1 MKQPEN
7 NEIDSLLRK
16 LASRQGSV
24 SAELNQ
30 SIGNELSATSAHLD
44 ADELSSYAEGA
55 LPESTRVRYTSHL
68 ADCNDCRRIVTQLS
82 LAFGPQIKEPKGS
95 HDGATSTWKQAL
107 MALFA
112 PAVLRYA
119 VPALTLLVVAVA
131 FFAWRQ
137 QQREASFVAT
147 RQAQVS
153 NDSQPTQGNIDP
165 AKGNSGVVLDAPMER
180 RLKTEQAQKSSATSP
195 ADKAG
200 VKDQKTAEEQKSA
213 ETFATPSAD
222 TSVVKERDI
231 PKNETAPVSQP
242 AYAPEPASPR
252 PAKSSVS
259 TVAKAKPQVE
269 DETKLADASAGRRE
283 SERSRS
289 SGSGEVTTANA
300 PPAGKDDGR
309 QQKKRLETR
318 ASVAGS
324 RADEQTEARTVN
336 GRQFQ
341 RRNGAWVDT
350 AYKSSA
356 PLTTVAR
363 GSEQYRALIADE
375 PEIGVIAKELSGDVI
390 LVWKGR
396 AYRIH

>member
-16 LASRQGSV
+16 LANRQGSV
-24 SAELNQ
+24 PAELTQ
-30 SIGNELSATSAHLD
+30 SISNELSATGAHLD

-55 LPESTRVRYTSHL
+55 LPASTRARYTSHL
-68 ADCNDCRRIVTQLS
+68 ADCDDCRRIVTQLS

-95 HDGATSTWKQAL
+95 HDAATSRWKQAL

-131 FFAWRQ
+131 FFGWRL
-137 QQREASFVAT
+137 QQRESFVAS
-147 RQAQVS
+147 RQAEVS
-153 NDSQPTQGNIDP
+153 HDSKPTQANGDL
-165 AKGNSGVVLDAPMER
+165 AKGNSGFLDNAPSEG
-180 RLKTEQAQKSSATSP
+180 RLKTEQPQKSSATAP
-195 ADKAG
+195 ADKVG
-200 VKDQKTAEEQKSA
+200 VKDQKSVEEQKSA
-213 ETFATPSAD
+213 ETFATPSARAPA
-222 TSVVKERDI
+222 VKERDVS
-231 PKNETAPVSQP
+231 KNEAVPVSQP
-242 AYAPEPASPR
+242 SYAPEPASP
-252 PAKSSVS
+252 PPPKAAVS
-259 TVAKAKPQVE
+259 TVAKAKPTVD
-269 DETKLADASAGRRE
+269 DENTKLADASASRRE

-289 SGSGEVTTANA
+289 SGSGNVTTANA
-300 PPAGKDDGR
+300 PPASKDDSR
-309 QQKKRLETR
+309 QKKG
-318 ASVAGS
+318 ADIGAAVAGS
-324 RADEQTEARTVN
+324 RADEQTETRAVS
-336 GRQFQ
+336 GRHFQ

-363 GSEQYRALIADE
+363 GSEQYRALVADE